1 MLYLRCLVVF
11 YSVGYNK
18 LVFQTWCSF
27 HEENQYSP
35 LKARFFSPIRIDQYR
50 PTVLRCNDGCSG
62 FFFICFVMV
71 CLVFRAPHVAM
82 VEAQDEAGI
91 FLHHE
96 GDLLFPT
103 SMDSK

>member
-1 MLYLRCLVVF
+1 MVF
-11 YSVGYNK
+11 YSVGCNK

-27 HEENQYSP
+27 HEENQFSP

-50 PTVLRCNDGCSG
+50 PTVLRCSDGCSG
-62 FFFICFVMV
+62 FFFIYFVMV
-71 CLVFRAPHVAM
+71 SLVFRALQVAM

-91 FLHHE
+91 PPHHE
-96 GDLLFPT
+96 GDLLFPA